1 MGGGAGGT
9 GPCRINLI
17 VFHFVGYL
25 RMLNVSFDLECG
37 APPEFLCQSAT

>member
-1 MGGGAGGT
+1 MGAGAGGDRT
-9 GPCRINLI
+9 SSNKLI
-17 VFHFVGYL
+17 LFHLIGYL